1 MYHYRGFPYLNKSKW
16 VQVKG
21 QPAADGSFNALEI
34 TVAADEDEKLIRLQG
49 VIQSINSQASMI
61 YLSNIAVKI
70 DANEKI
76 HLRDGAHRSPNE
88 LEIGDVLRI
97 DGRYDSQGIL
107 LPEHLSLQKK
117 LDFNLD
123 KLFGCIETVN
133 KEQKSF
139 QMFGVPI
146 AVSSD
151 TSIELTEQL

>member
-1 MYHYRGFPYLNKSKW
+1 MYHYHGFPYLNKSKW

-21 QPAADGSFNALEI
+21 QPAADGSFTALEI
-34 TVAADEDEKLIRLQG
+34 TVAADEDEKFIRLQG
-49 VIQSINSQASMI
+49 VIQSINLQASMI
-61 YLSNIAVKI
+61 YLSNIAVKV
-70 DANEKI
+70 DASEKI
-76 HLRDGAHRSPNE
+76 HLRDGTHRSADE
-88 LEIGDVLRI
+88 LAIGDVLRI
-97 DGRYDSQGIL
+97 DGRYDSQGVLI
-107 LPEHLSLQKK
+107 PERLSLQKK

-133 KEQKSF
+133 EEQKSF